1 MIPAPAS
8 KIEIKSLATP
18 TGLTTEGQSASVLL
32 KWNKQSDA
40 TEYTVLRSETS
51 GGAYEI
57 IARNVKETSFVD
69 HKALAGKSYYYTV
82 KANDNCLNSSPK
94 SQEVTATITD
104 VHSLVAHYTFDGDL
118 LDETENLNHGA
129 SLKKQCLPMEN
140 KQSCTT

>member
-1 MIPAPAS
+1 M
-8 KIEIKSLATP
+8 
-18 TGLTTEGQSASVLL
+18 TEGQSASVLL

-104 VHSLVAHYTFDGDL
+104 VHALVAHYTFDGDL

-129 SLKKQCLPMEN
+129 SLKKQCLPME
-140 KQSCTT
+140 K

>member
-69 HKALAGKSYYYTV
+69 HKALAGKS
-82 KANDNCLNSSPK
+82 
-94 SQEVTATITD
+94 IIIR
-104 VHSLVAHYTFDGDL
+104 
-118 LDETENLNHGA
+118 
-129 SLKKQCLPMEN
+129 
-140 KQSCTT
+140 

>member
-1 MIPAPAS
+1 MPGIGWFYIRSRHSALYLEEGEEAFNVQQGTKKGSNDERLQWRLIPAPAS

-57 IARNVKETSFVD
+57 IAR
-69 HKALAGKSYYYTV
+69 
-82 KANDNCLNSSPK
+82 
-94 SQEVTATITD
+94 
-104 VHSLVAHYTFDGDL
+104 
-118 LDETENLNHGA
+118 
-129 SLKKQCLPMEN
+129 
-140 KQSCTT
+140 